1 MYFWI
6 QLLCILVLDGFNGM
20 SIQSL
25 HILEAMQ
32 RYVRWF
38 ECCGSNE
45 VGLALAPQTNL
56 DSDVLEVGILIVSSD
71 LKNWRPD
78 FSQKNCNKFNVNIF
92 FNTLFSFG
100 KNPKQHSRNFQQ
112 CIQIYVYIYYIM
124 YICYVM
130 LCYVMLCYVMLCY
143 VMLCY
148 VMLCYVMLC
157 YVMLCYVMLCYVML
171 CYVYVMLC
179 YVMLCYVIQ

>member
-6 QLLCILVLDGFNGM
+6 QLLCILVLDGSNGM

-112 CIQIYVYIYYIM
+112 CIQIYVYIYI
-124 YICYVM
+124 ILCIYVM
-130 LCYVMLCYVMLCY
+130 LCYVMLCCVYVY
-143 VMLCY
+143 V
-148 VMLCYVMLC
+148 
-157 YVMLCYVMLCYVML
+157 
-171 CYVYVMLC
+171 YVYVMLC
-179 YVMLCYVIQ
+179 YVMLYSKYVWGRLKSWDSNFQS